1 MTDIGREGRR
11 DGKRG
16 VSKEAE
22 RRRRREIFVGKKSR
36 AEEDALW
43 TCLALHR
50 YDELV
55 NGLLVLF
62 RIVCALDSHV
72 KRKYSA
78 LPIFHLVLVL
88 APCYAFLRPAP

>member
-1 MTDIGREGRR
+1 MTDIAREGRR

-16 VSKEAE
+16 VKKEAE
-22 RRRRREIFVGKKSR
+22 RRRRRREIFISKKSR
-36 AEEDALW
+36 VEGDALW

-62 RIVCALDSHV
+62 
-72 KRKYSA
+72 
-78 LPIFHLVLVL
+78 
-88 APCYAFLRPAP
+88 